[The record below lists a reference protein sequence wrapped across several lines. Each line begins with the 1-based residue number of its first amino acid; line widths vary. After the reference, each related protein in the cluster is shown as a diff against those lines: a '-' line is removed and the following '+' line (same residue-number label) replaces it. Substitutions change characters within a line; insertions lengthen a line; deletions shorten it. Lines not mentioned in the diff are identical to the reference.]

1 MKKHPLAGIERAK
14 ISLAIIFIVFIIII
28 FRLFQIQVLNFS
40 RYKSLAREQ
49 HWDAK
54 KVYAKRGTIFTDD
67 NYPVAYSEPY
77 YYMYIYPKQL
87 EDSQKFIRTL
97 KVLEFIPE
105 EKIIALGNLAEVSDD
120 KPIKFPYPLRWE
132 EKENIKELVTK
143 GVSFDMEYKRTYP
156 EKHMLSNVLGFI
168 GRDKLGE
175 EIGYYGLEQ
184 YYDGYLK
191 GHDGQIVREKTASG
205 DPILFAGGETDN
217 AQNGS
222 DIYLT
227 IDRSVQFILEK
238 NLVEGVDNYNAKSG
252 VGIVVDSRTGEVK
265 AMASVPNFDP
275 AFKMETFDPEVVR
288 NQATSVLY
296 EPGSVIKPL
305 TMASAIDLGIVNPLT
320 TYNDSGRKS
329 YSGHEI
335 DNWDGKHHGV
345 INMTQ
350 VLQLSNNISIAWIGT
365 QVKSTNLMKYFRD
378 FGLGA
383 KSGIDLEGEEKGVLY
398 TEENLKDIELVNASF
413 GQGISATPLQVV
425 MSFAAIANQGKLMKP
440 YIVSKIKTP
449 DKIIENTSEVIGRPI
464 SEKTSATMVEM
475 LTQTVAGGEAK
486 YFISKKYNIA
496 GKTGT
501 AQVPVSGGYDPYRTN
516 ATFVGFFTSYPEY
529 VMLIKLEEPTSPS
542 GYAAETAVPLWMK
555 VAEEIAVYEGLKPD
569 KN

>member
-105 EKIIALGNLAEVSDD
+105 EKIIALGNLSEITDD
-120 KPIKFPYPLRWE
+120 RPIKFSYPLRWE
-132 EKENIKELVTK
+132 EKENIKELITK
-143 GVSFDMEYKRTYP
+143 GISFDMEYKRAYP

-168 GRDKLGE
+168 GRNKLGE
-175 EIGYYGLEQ
+175 EVGYYGLEQ

-205 DPILFAGGETDN
+205 DPILFAGGETTD

-227 IDRSVQFILEK
+227 IDRSVQYILEK
-238 NLVEGVDNYNAKSG
+238 NLIEGVDNYNAKSG
-252 VGIVVDSRTGEVK
+252 VGVVADSRSGEIK

-275 AFKMETFDPEVVR
+275 AFKIETFDPEVVR

-440 YIVSKIKTP
+440 YIVSKIETP
-449 DKIIENTSEVIGRPI
+449 DKTIENKAEVIGRPI

-501 AQVPVSGGYDPYRTN
+501 AQVPISGGYDQYRTN